1 MTRWLALL
9 CVTFLAIPSLA
20 LGQEGELTLEDV
32 WRSTEAHHPRVAAA
46 MANESMA
53 RSELQAARGGF
64 DPVIDITAKLRTGGY
79 YELRRLDI
87 EITQPT
93 PLWGAEVY
101 AGYRMG
107 LDVGENSYPS
117 YYSDQTRD
125 GGELRVGLRVPLW
138 RDGPLDSRRAA
149 RTRAEIG
156 IDAAEQNFQWTAI
169 TLRQS
174 ATDAYFAWVAAGR
187 RASVATDLLSL
198 AETRQRWVDA
208 RVAAGAIAEIESLEA
223 RRSVLRRRAKQISA
237 QRSVERTALVLSLFF
252 RDNSGV
258 PHVAE
263 SSRLPAVLPLP
274 PSEPALATQSA
285 DAARAAL
292 ACNPLLRQKVA
303 SLRSARLSR
312 DLAQAQRAPRVDAFV
327 GASRDFGEGSDSLGG
342 NVLEAGVVFSMPLA
356 MRTARGRLG
365 AAEARVRILGEEVRL
380 LEDQLLAR
388 IADAESARRNAV
400 EQYSITAELL
410 EATDRLAAAERTRFE
425 AGSTSL
431 FVVNQREQSLAE
443 AAVAEVDAAREQ
455 WVARARVT
463 ALASCEAP

>member
-1 MTRWLALL
+1 MTRWLVFL
-9 CVTFLAIPSLA
+9 CATLPSLA
-20 LGQEGELTLEDV
+20 FAQEGSTELSLEDV

-46 MANESMA
+46 MANEAMA

-79 YELRRLDI
+79 YELRRLDV

-101 AGYRMG
+101 AGYRVG
-107 LDVGENSYPS
+107 LDVGENSYPD
-117 YYSDQTRD
+117 YYSDQTRG

-138 RDGPLDSRRAA
+138 RDGPLDARRAA

-156 IDAAEQNFQWTAI
+156 IDAAEQNLQWTAI

-187 RASVATDLLSL
+187 RASVADQLLAL

-223 RRSVLRRRAKQISA
+223 RRSVLSRRAKRISA
-237 QRSVERTALVLSLFF
+237 QRSVERTALVLSLFL
-252 RDNSGV
+252 RTSSGQPRLADNST
-258 PHVAE
+258 
-263 SSRLPAVLPLP
+263 LPQVLPLP
-274 PSEPALATQSA
+274 PAEPPLAVTQDA
-285 DAARAAL
+285 DTARAAL
-292 ACNPLLRQKVA
+292 ACNPLLRQKIA
-303 SLRSARLSR
+303 SLQSARLSR
-312 DLAQAQRAPRVDAFV
+312 DLAQAQRAPRVDAFF
-327 GASRDFGEGSDSLGG
+327 GASRDFGEGSETLGG
-342 NVLEAGVVFSMPLA
+342 NVLEAGLVFSMPLA

-365 AAEARVRILGEEVRL
+365 AAEANVRILTEEVRF

-400 EQYSITAELL
+400 EQYAIVAELL
-410 EATDRLAAAERTRFE
+410 EAVERLAQAERMRFE

-463 ALASCEAP
+463 ALASCVAP